1 MTQQVNIR
9 LPQPTI
15 NRLGELAEL
24 YGSQAKAIIAAI
36 ENLHTK
42 DIEIM
47 RSKKMTYTINYHTG
61 AGNFEFDGDLSDAM
75 NQADSDAAYT
85 QQSITIED
93 EDGNEIAR
101 RPWCSMLT
109 GIEDQ
114 QNPIR
119 FGDFGYY
126 ADWYEA

>member
-1 MTQQVNIR
+1 MTQQVNVR

-42 DIEIM
+42 EIQM
-47 RSKKMTYTINYHTG
+47 KKQNYTINYNTG
-61 AGNFEFDGDLSDAM
+61 TGDKDYYGDLSGAM
-75 NQADSDAAYT
+75 DEADSGAAYT
-85 QQSITIED
+85 QQPITITD
-93 EDGNEIAR
+93 ERGEEMAR
-101 RPWCSMLT
+101 RPWVGVLT

-114 QNPIR
+114 QNPIQ